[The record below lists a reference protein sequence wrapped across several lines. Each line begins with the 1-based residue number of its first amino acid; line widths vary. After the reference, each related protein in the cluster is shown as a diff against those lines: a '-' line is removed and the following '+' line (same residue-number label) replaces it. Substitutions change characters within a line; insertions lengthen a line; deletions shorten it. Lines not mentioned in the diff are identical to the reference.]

1 MSCPACGLTLAPSLL
16 SCPSCHALVHGDRL
30 RVLADQARAAAAS
43 HDVAAELGAW
53 REALALLPPGSRQHR
68 EISSRVDS
76 LSTAVIDAPPRD
88 ARPLWSAGALAGLGL
103 LLWKFKAVIAFVLTK
118 GKLLALGL
126 TNSTTALSMLPAI
139 GVYWAAFGWRFAVG
153 LVASIYVH
161 EMGHVAALH
170 RFGIAASP
178 PMFLPGIGAVIRSRQ
193 QMVNVRERA
202 RVGLAGP
209 IWGLGAALAALGVY
223 GLTGAPIWAAIGQF
237 GALVNLFNLMPV
249 WQLDGAHAF
258 TALNRRQRWL
268 VTLAVAAAFVVSREG
283 LLILVALFAV
293 LHAVRDDGAAEG
305 DEAICWQM
313 IGLVAALVAILV
325 WTPRLTGPIA

>member
-1 MSCPACGLTLAPSLL
+1 MICPACALTLAPSLL
-16 SCPSCHALVHGDRL
+16 SCPSCHALVHGERL
-30 RVLADQARAAAAS
+30 RALADQARAAAAS
-43 HDVAAELGAW
+43 HDTAAELAAW
-53 REALALLPPGSRQHR
+53 REALALLPPGSHQYRDVTT
-68 EISSRVDS
+68 RVDG
-76 LSTAVIDAPPRD
+76 LSTKVIEAPVRD
-88 ARPLWSAGALAGLGL
+88 SRTAWSAGALAGVGL
-103 LLWKFKAVIAFVLTK
+103 LLWKFKAVLVFVLTK

-161 EMGHVAALH
+161 EMGHVAALR

-209 IWGLGAALAALGVY
+209 IWGLGAALAALAVY
-223 GLTGAPIWAAIGQF
+223 GVTKAPIWAAIGQF
-237 GALVNLFNLMPV
+237 GALINLFNLTPV

-258 TALNRRQRWL
+258 TALNRVQRWL
-268 VTLAVAAAFVVSREG
+268 VTLAIALAFVVSREG
-283 LLILVALFAV
+283 LLILVAVFATV
-293 LHAVRDDGAAEG
+293 HAVRNDGPAEG
-305 DEAICWQM
+305 DDAICMQM
-313 IGLVAALVAILV
+313 IGLVASLVAIIVYAPPLV
-325 WTPRLTGPIA
+325 F